1 MECKVRTLKMDL
13 IIRELKETDK
23 PRWLELWAGYL
34 DFYKSTLS
42 NEQTEFTF
50 KRLINH
56 DEKMYGFVAE
66 NENGVIGFTH
76 CLFRPSTWTETD
88 YCYLED
94 LFVDP
99 NIRGKGIGRAL
110 MNRVIEL
117 AKEKNSKR
125 VYWTTQEFNKT
136 ARVLYDSITSVSEFV
151 QYRLPLN

>member
-1 MECKVRTLKMDL
+1 MTLT
-13 IIRELKETDK
+13 IRAIEEKDKDQWLK
-23 PRWLELWAGYL
+23 LWAGYL
-34 DFYKSTLS
+34 EFYKSTIS
-42 NEQTEFTF
+42 SEQTELTW
-50 KRLINH
+50 KRLINN
-56 DEKMYGFVAE
+56 ELKMFGFVAE
-66 NENGVIGFTH
+66 SEEGVIGFTH

-110 MNRVIEL
+110 MNKVFEL

-136 ARVLYDSITSVSEFV
+136 ARVLYDSITPVSEFV
-151 QYRLPLN
+151 QYRLPITYEE

>member
-1 MECKVRTLKMDL
+1 MDL

-23 PRWLELWAGYL
+23 QRWLELWTGYL
-34 DFYKSTLS
+34 EFYKSNLS
-42 NEQTEFTF
+42 PEQTEFTW
-50 KRLINH
+50 KRLINN
-56 DEKMYGFVAE
+56 EQKMYGFVAE
-66 NENGVIGFTH
+66 NESGVIGFTH

-99 NIRGKGIGRAL
+99 NIRGKGVGRAL
-110 MNRVIEL
+110 INRVIEL

-136 ARVLYDSITSVSEFV
+136 ARVLYDSITPVSEFV
-151 QYRLPLN
+151 QYRLPITDEN

>member
-1 MECKVRTLKMDL
+1 MTLT
-13 IIRELKETDK
+13 IRAIEEKDKDQWLK
-23 PRWLELWAGYL
+23 LWAGYL
-34 DFYKSTLS
+34 EFYKSTIS
-42 NEQTEFTF
+42 SEQTELTW
-50 KRLINH
+50 KRLINN
-56 DEKMYGFVAE
+56 EQKMFGFVAE
-66 NENGVIGFTH
+66 SEEGVIGFTH

-99 NIRGKGIGRAL
+99 SIRGKGVGRAL
-110 MNRVIEL
+110 MSKVVEL

-136 ARVLYDSITSVSEFV
+136 ARVLYDSITPVSEFV

>member
-1 MECKVRTLKMDL
+1 MTLT
-13 IIRELKETDK
+13 IRAIEEKDKDQWLK
-23 PRWLELWAGYL
+23 LWAGYL
-34 DFYKSTLS
+34 EFYKSTIS
-42 NEQTEFTF
+42 PEQTELTW
-50 KRLINH
+50 KRLINN
-56 DEKMYGFVAE
+56 DLKMFGFVADSE
-66 NENGVIGFTH
+66 EGVIGFTH

-110 MNRVIEL
+110 MNKVVEL

-136 ARVLYDSITSVSEFV
+136 ARVLYDSITPVSEFV
-151 QYRLPLN
+151 QYRLPLD

>member
-1 MECKVRTLKMDL
+1 MNLK
-13 IIRELKETDK
+13 IRELKETDK
-23 PRWLELWAGYL
+23 DRWLELWAGYL
-34 DFYKSTLS
+34 EFYKSNLS
-42 NEQTEFTF
+42 PEQTEFTW
-50 KRLINH
+50 KRLINN
-56 DEKMYGFVAE
+56 EQKMYGFVAE

-99 NIRGKGIGRAL
+99 NIRGKGVGRAL
-110 MNRVIEL
+110 MNRVVEL

-151 QYRLPLN
+151 QYRLPLI

>member
-1 MECKVRTLKMDL
+1 MTLT
-13 IIRELKETDK
+13 IRAIEEKDKNQWLK
-23 PRWLELWAGYL
+23 LWAGYL
-34 DFYKSTLS
+34 EFYKSTIS
-42 NEQTEFTF
+42 PEHTELTW
-50 KRLINH
+50 KRLINN
-56 DEKMYGFVAE
+56 EQKMFGFVAE
-66 NENGVIGFTH
+66 SEEGVIGFTH

-110 MNRVIEL
+110 MNKVVEL

-136 ARVLYDSITSVSEFV
+136 ARILYDSITPVSEFV
-151 QYRLPLN
+151 QYRLPINQEN

>member
-1 MECKVRTLKMDL
+1 MILK
-13 IIRELKETDK
+13 IRELKDADK
-23 PRWLELWAGYL
+23 DSWLDLWAGYL
-34 DFYKSTLS
+34 TFYKTTLS
-42 NEQTEFTF
+42 KEQTEFTWN
-50 KRLINH
+50 RLIKN
-56 DEKMYGFVAE
+56 EQKMHGFVAE

-99 NIRGKGIGRAL
+99 NIRGRGIGRAL
-110 MNRVIEL
+110 INKVLEL
-117 AKEKNSKR
+117 AKEKKSKR

-136 ARVLYDSITSVSEFV
+136 ARVLYDSITPVSEFV

>member
-1 MECKVRTLKMDL
+1 MTLT
-13 IIRELKETDK
+13 IRAIEEKDTDQWLK
-23 PRWLELWAGYL
+23 LWAGYL
-34 DFYKSTLS
+34 EFYKSTIS
-42 NEQTEFTF
+42 PEQTDLTW
-50 KRLINH
+50 KRLINN
-56 DEKMYGFVAE
+56 ELKMFGFVAE
-66 NENGVIGFTH
+66 SEEGVIGFTH

-110 MNRVIEL
+110 MNKVIEL

-136 ARVLYDSITSVSEFV
+136 ARVLYDSITQVSEFV
-151 QYRLPLN
+151 QYRLPINQEN

>member
-1 MECKVRTLKMDL
+1 MTLT
-13 IIRELKETDK
+13 IRAIEEKDKSQWLK
-23 PRWLELWAGYL
+23 LWAGYL
-34 DFYKSTLS
+34 EFYKSTIS
-42 NEQTEFTF
+42 PEQTELTW
-50 KRLINH
+50 KRLINN
-56 DEKMYGFVAE
+56 ELKMFGFVAE
-66 NENGVIGFTH
+66 SEEGVIGFTH

-110 MNRVIEL
+110 INKVVEL

-136 ARVLYDSITSVSEFV
+136 ARVLYDSIIPVSEFV

>member
-1 MECKVRTLKMDL
+1 MNLN
-13 IIRELKETDK
+13 IRELKETDK
-23 PRWLELWAGYL
+23 DRWLELWAGYL
-34 DFYKSTLS
+34 EFYKSNLS
-42 NEQTEFTF
+42 PEQTEFTW
-50 KRLINH
+50 KRLINN
-56 DEKMYGFVAE
+56 EQKMYGFVAE

-99 NIRGKGIGRAL
+99 NIRGKGVGRAL
-110 MNRVIEL
+110 MNRVVEL